1 MKAFLL
7 VFAAGAG
14 MLNAVQ
20 AGCSS
25 TLGKSIGQMP
35 AAVAIGVVAL
45 LTYVAAG
52 AVSGQLAW
60 PGADKVAA
68 APWWAWTGGVMGA
81 VFVLSQLFVAE
92 KVGSGVFIALTVT
105 AAAVTSLVID
115 NYGLVGFEVHPAG
128 WGRIAGALFM
138 FAGLGLI
145 ARY

>member
-1 MKAFLL
+1 
-7 VFAAGAG
+7 
-14 MLNAVQ
+14 
-20 AGCSS
+20 
-25 TLGKSIGQMP
+25 
-35 AAVAIGVVAL
+35 
-45 LTYVAAG
+45 VAAG

-81 VFVLSQLFVAE
+81 VFVLSQLFVAG

-105 AAAVTSLVID
+105 ASVVTSLVID
-115 NYGLVGFEVHPAG
+115 NYGLVGFEVHAAG

>member
-7 VFAAGAG
+7 VFAAAAGA
-14 MLNAVQ
+14 LNAVQ

-25 TLGKSIGQMP
+25 TLGKAIGPMP
-35 AAVAIGVVAL
+35 AAVAIGVVAVL
-45 LTYVAAG
+45 AYLAAG
-52 AVSGQLAW
+52 TVSGQLAW

-105 AAAVTSLVID
+105 ASVVMSLVID

-128 WGRIAGALFM
+128 WARIAGALFM
-138 FAGLGLI
+138 FAGLALI

>member
-1 MKAFLL
+1 MKAFFL

-25 TLGKSIGQMP
+25 TLGKAVGRMP

-45 LTYVAAG
+45 LTYLVIG
-52 AVSGQLAW
+52 AVAGQLAW
-60 PGADKVAA
+60 PGAGKVAA
-68 APWWAWTGGVMGA
+68 APWWAWTGGMMGA
-81 VFVLSQLFVAE
+81 AFVLSQLFVAD

-105 AAAVTSLVID
+105 ASVVMSLLLD